1 MKETN
6 WSVET
11 TDIAVIRVCQA
22 AWVVP
27 NVVPKRSTQTHK
39 VQNRRVKMADLALRW
54 GKENKTE
61 GVSSYVRDTAE
72 RGDGEQKAL
81 EKVRPPCVCQTI

>member
-11 TDIAVIRVCQA
+11 TDIAVIRICQA

-27 NVVPKRSTQTHK
+27 NVVPKRCTQTHK
-39 VQNRRVKMADLALRW
+39 VQNRRVKMAELALRW
-54 GKENKTE
+54 GERTKQKACPHM
-61 GVSSYVRDTAE
+61 AE
-72 RGDGEQKAL
+72 CGDGEQKAL
-81 EKVRPPCVCQTI
+81 EKVRLPSVCQTM